1 MYLDQ
6 AGMALLQLMEGQRV
20 DVVLL
25 QSDDLARLVHSSPQ
39 QLLPLPEPTPN
50 PWAGPAEL
58 SWGLHA
64 LGPYSAAAAGAT
76 AGGGGGGGA
85 AIIVFVV
92 LITEDTVHNAN
103 GIVVVN
109 QMAHQLPLGVAHFHF
124 DHAAAATA
132 RPQGVTSR
140 GRPPH
145 ALFLAGQRHIA
156 KDFARLQNKRSSSGG
171 GGGGGSSSSS
181 SSSGGGGGG
190 GGGFTHPCP
199 TCKSI
204 VGCGCRSS
212 SSSSSSSSRPTKKRR
227 LSLPPAASRK

>member
-1 MYLDQ
+1 MFN
-6 AGMALLQLMEGQRV
+6 AFMKAFV
-20 DVVLL
+20 
-25 QSDDLARLVHSSPQ
+25 QSSSTMRLVFHGT
-39 QLLPLPEPTPN
+39 PTAN
-50 PWAGPAEL
+50 VNAICANGLDSTRRNTHGQVYGAGEYFAEDPIM
-58 SWGLHA
+58 A
-64 LGPYSAAAAGAT
+64 VPYSAAAAGAT
-76 AGGGGGGGA
+76 AAGGGGCGA

-132 RPQGVTSR
+132 LPQGVTSL

-145 ALFLAGQRHIA
+145 ALFRAGQRHIA

-212 SSSSSSSSRPTKKRR
+212 SSSSSSSSSRPTKKRR